1 MASEQINEM
10 LDERKNRHRL
20 PQNKNKWTIVL
31 LYTTGESLVEGLGG
45 ARRRLGQHHLQTGFA
60 RFLVRVRLVDRSC
73 KRITFKYTA
82 VKKRCCPFWA
92 GHWTYR
98 DTYTHLMRGRWAA
111 ACRSRWTTTPPAAR
125 AATRAPSL
133 QNAILFIKTRC
144 EASRGHGC
152 ESCPRS
158 TQFASQWRPRTVR
171 GGRGFGCTHSTRG
184 PRSDHY
190 KPTRRRTKVRI
201 ASL

>member
-1 MASEQINEM
+1 MKSKLNRCLVSWDVGLLWFSLRRWRKPHAANYIFTPFLMQKATRTKIQLHYSQIYGLRTDKWKVRWE
-10 LDERKNRHRL
+10 KNRHRL

-73 KRITFKYTA
+73 KRITFKYAA

-98 DTYTHLMRGRWAA
+98 EYVHSFNAGAVSSSLPLSLDDDAASGSCCDT
-111 ACRSRWTTTPPAAR
+111 RSISAKRNT
-125 AATRAPSL
+125 
-133 QNAILFIKTRC
+133 F
-144 EASRGHGC
+144 
-152 ESCPRS
+152 
-158 TQFASQWRPRTVR
+158 
-171 GGRGFGCTHSTRG
+171 
-184 PRSDHY
+184 Y
-190 KPTRRRTKVRI
+190 
-201 ASL
+201 